1 MSYRINASGIKQA
14 QAFTKGIRSAMET
27 ATFRAVNRVASKTR
41 TAASKAIRQEV
52 RLPASYVNEHLKVTQ
67 KATLQTPVAVITG
80 RRRHTR
86 LARYGAKQ
94 LTRSSK
100 KARGDVLRGI
110 ATGRKQA
117 GVSVAVKRSGS
128 RKKMRGAFL
137 VPLRNS
143 GLMGVFVRTGT
154 GPKDIVHKYG
164 PSVHQVFRWV
174 RAELEPQVKEDLA
187 AEYKQQ
193 LAYELRRGAR
203 R

>member
-52 RLPASYVNEHLKVTQ
+52 RLPASYVNEHLTVTK
-67 KATLQTPVAVITG
+67 KATRANPEAVITG
-80 RRRHTR
+80 RKRHTR

-94 LTRSSK
+94 ITRAAKS
-100 KARGDVLRGI
+100 ARGDALRGI
-110 ATGRKQA
+110 GAGRKQA
-117 GVSVAVKRSGS
+117 GVSVSVRRDSS

-143 GLMGVFVRTGT
+143 GLMGVFIRTGP
-154 GPKDIVHKYG
+154 GKKDIQHKYG

-174 RAELEPQVKEDLA
+174 RSDLEPQVQQDLA
-187 AEYKQQ
+187 AEYRQQ
-193 LAYELRRGAR
+193 LAYALRQGAR